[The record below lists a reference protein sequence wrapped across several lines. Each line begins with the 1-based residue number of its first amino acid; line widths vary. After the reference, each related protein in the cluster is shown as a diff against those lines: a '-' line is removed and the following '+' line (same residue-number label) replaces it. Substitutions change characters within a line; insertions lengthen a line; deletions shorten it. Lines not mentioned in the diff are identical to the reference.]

1 MQKQITF
8 KNINEDTFFTEQFW
22 KKFKQEF
29 ESWLENFSLE
39 LKKIYPQKLKNLS
52 QDEIADYLYVPACRD
67 YLNKYQNIIGSK
79 SFLEKIS
86 MFKHNLS
93 KSTFVRVDRYLDEQE
108 FSKNE
113 FFRFFHRHETLFPSY
128 YQYDK
133 GPFKKKSE
141 LFFVGNSSLQELL
154 NSCSFKTIKLIAHI
168 ATLLV
173 NINLLS
179 KIKKLPKNIFT
190 SNHWAQNN
198 SLHQAFLTY
207 AKSKGSSIYILQ
219 AGFALPFFV
228 FDDHFEF
235 EKRIATHIITWQ
247 NGSLKENLGKV
258 ELGFGS
264 LYCNRKSSLQNGT
277 CVVLP
282 QIPMDNYIRGRSISF
297 GLGKSLFYQS
307 KAFSYIKKYIFD
319 LAESSN
325 KTIYLR
331 SKSLDLM
338 NYKSEFKILKDKIK
352 FDSGDVNNGGHLT
365 PFEDMRIGYFGT
377 AIPEAFF
384 NGSSV
389 SLVYHPSNEIVLNSK
404 YSEFNKY
411 PINES
416 IPKLCKPA
424 EIESFES
431 LFSKLGL

>member
-1 MQKQITF
+1 MEKQITF
-8 KNINEDTFFTEQFW
+8 RNINENTFFTEQFW
-22 KKFKQEF
+22 TQFKVEF
-29 ESWLENFSLE
+29 ENWLENFSLE

-52 QDEIADYLYVPACRD
+52 HDEIADYLYVPACRD

-93 KSTFVRVDRYLDEQE
+93 KSTFVRVNKYSDDKE
-108 FSKNE
+108 FSNTE
-113 FFRFFHRHETLFPSY
+113 FFRFFYRHENLFPTYS
-128 YQYDK
+128 QYDK

-141 LFFVGNSSLQELL
+141 LIFVGNSSLQKLL
-154 NSCSFKTIKLIAHI
+154 NNCSFRTIKLIEHI
-168 ATLLV
+168 ATLVV
-173 NINLLS
+173 NIDLFS

-190 SNHWAQNN
+190 SSHWAQNN

-207 AKSKGSSIYILQ
+207 AKSQGLSIYILQ
-219 AGFALPFFV
+219 CTFAHPFFA
-228 FDDHFEF
+228 FDDQFEF
-235 EKRIATHIITWQ
+235 EKRIATHFITWQ
-247 NGSLKENLGKV
+247 TGSLGKSSDKV

-264 LYCNRKSSLQNGT
+264 LYCNRTSSIRNGT

-282 QIPMDNYIRGRSISF
+282 AIPQDNYLRGRSISF
-297 GLGKSLFYQS
+297 GLGKNLFSQS
-307 KAFSYIKKYIFD
+307 KAFSHIKKYIFD
-319 LAESSN
+319 LAESAD
-325 KTIYLR
+325 KVIYLR

-352 FDSGDVNNGGHLT
+352 FDSGDVNNGEHLT

-389 SLVYHPSNEIVLNSK
+389 SLVYHPSNEILLNSK
-404 YSEFNKY
+404 YSKFNKY
-411 PINES
+411 SINES
-416 IPKLCKPA
+416 VHKLCKPA
-424 EIESFES
+424 EIESFEN
-431 LFSKLGL
+431 LFSKLEA

>member
-1 MQKQITF
+1 MQQNILF
-8 KNINEDTFFTEQFW
+8 KNINEDIFFTEKFW
-22 KKFKQEF
+22 KNFKKDF
-29 ESWLENFSLE
+29 ESWLLNFSYE
-39 LKKIYPQKLKNLS
+39 LKKIYPQKLQIFS
-52 QDEIADYLYVPACRD
+52 QNEIADYLYVPACRD
-67 YLNKYQNIIGSK
+67 YLNQYQRIISSK
-79 SFLEKIS
+79 STLEKAKT
-86 MFKHNLS
+86 FKHNLR
-93 KSTFVRVDRYLDEQE
+93 KSTFVRIDRYSDEIE

-113 FFRFFHRHETLFPSY
+113 FFRFFYRHEDLFPKY
-128 YQYDK
+128 CQYDK
-133 GPFKKKSE
+133 GDFKKKNG
-141 LFFVGNSSLQELL
+141 LFFLVNPRLQLLL
-154 NSCSFKTIKLIAHI
+154 NKYSFKTIKFIEQI
-168 ATLLV
+168 STLLG
-173 NINLLS
+173 NIDLLS
-179 KIKKLPKNIFT
+179 KIKKFPKNIFT

-207 AKSKGSSIYILQ
+207 AKTKGASIYILQ

-228 FDDHFEF
+228 FDDQFEF

-247 NGSLKENLGKV
+247 NGSLKENLDKV

-264 LYCNRKSSLQNGT
+264 LYCNRKSSVQNGT

-282 QIPMDNYIRGRSISF
+282 QIPVDNYIRGRSISF
-297 GLGKSLFYQS
+297 GLGKPLFYQS

-331 SKSLDLM
+331 SKNLDLI
-338 NYKSEFKILKDKIK
+338 NYKDEFKILKDKIR
-352 FDSGDVNNGGHLT
+352 FNSGDVNNGGHLI
-365 PFEDMRIGYFGT
+365 PFEDMRICYFGT

-389 SLVYHPSNEIVLNSK
+389 SLGYHPSNEVVLNSE
-404 YSEFNKY
+404 YCEFDKHQ
-411 PINES
+411 ISKS
-416 IPKLCKPA
+416 IHKLCKPA

>member
-22 KKFKQEF
+22 KKFKEEF

-39 LKKIYPQKLKNLS
+39 LKKIYPQKLKNLT
-52 QDEIADYLYVPACRD
+52 QNEIANYLFVPACRD
-67 YLNKYQNIIGSK
+67 YLNEYQSFIVPK
-79 SFLEKIS
+79 STLEKAKT
-86 MFKHNLS
+86 FKHNLR
-93 KSTFVRVDRYLDEQE
+93 KSTFVRVDRYSDEIE

-113 FFRFFHRHETLFPSY
+113 FFRFFYRHKALFPKY
-128 YQYDK
+128 CQYDK
-133 GPFKKKSE
+133 DDFKKKNS
-141 LFFVGNSSLQELL
+141 LFFLVNPRLQLLL
-154 NSCSFKTIKLIAHI
+154 NKYSFKTIKFIEQI
-168 ATLLV
+168 ATLLA
-173 NINLLS
+173 NIDLFS

-190 SNHWAQNN
+190 SSHWAQNN

-207 AKSKGSSIYILQ
+207 ARSKGTSIYILQ
-219 AGFALPFFV
+219 CSFANPFFA
-228 FDDHFEF
+228 FDDQFEF
-235 EKRIATHIITWQ
+235 EKRMASHYITWQ
-247 NGSLKENLGKV
+247 SGSLDKNSGKV

-264 LYCNRKSSLQNGT
+264 LYCSRKSTKQSGT

-282 QIPMDNYIRGRSISF
+282 AIPLDNYLRGRSISF
-297 GLGKSLFYQS
+297 GLGKTLFYQS